1 MKIEKHTVPSV
12 TYTLVVDGEVVDMAE
27 KDQPLSFIQGIGM
40 MVPGFEKN
48 LEGLSTGDNYKFTL
62 QPDEAYGPYDDDAVV
77 DLPISVFTVDGEV
90 KTDML
95 NIGQVVPMQDQNGN
109 PLNGTVL
116 EVTEQ
121 AVKMDFNHMLAGK
134 ELNFTGEILEV
145 RAATKD
151 ELDHG
156 HIHGPG
162 GHHHH

>member
-12 TYTLVVDGEVVDMAE
+12 TYTLVVDGEVVDKAE

-48 LEGLSTGDNYKFTL
+48 LEGLSSGDNYKFTL
-62 QPDEAYGPYDDDAVV
+62 QPDEAYGPYDDDSVV

-90 KTDML
+90 KADML

-116 EVTEQ
+116 EVTEK

-134 ELNFTGEILEV
+134 ELSFTGEILKV